1 MFPTTRPTVGQ
12 LFSAAERD
20 TDEISKVSTL
30 LTPTARRLPGLLNES
45 VLGTALYYGFTS
57 GRGLLT
63 LGEEGNQM
71 VPLTAAGQ
79 PPSKGTRAVFV
90 LLQTLTSLLSTLNN
104 IHPAFKWAME
114 HLSSPIT
121 ILAYLKGFQLSQGML
136 GIKNGRLGPSP
147 KIHPFHVIVILDL
160 ANAALQLLTAL
171 KRREG
176 CKKELETVNIALPPP
191 SGLTCIVCSE
201 LVAIGQI
208 TTTPCGHIGCWD
220 CLHRAAI
227 ASTQCPICRATVLPL
242 TCLSNFYHI

>member
-1 MFPTTRPTVGQ
+1 MFPSTRPTVGQ

-20 TDEISKVSTL
+20 TDEVSKVSVL
-30 LTPTARRLPGLLNES
+30 LTSTARQLPGFLNES

-63 LGEEGNQM
+63 IGEEGNQV
-71 VPLTAAGQ
+71 VPLTTAGQ

-90 LLQTLTSLLSTLNN
+90 LLQTLTSLFSTLNN
-104 IHPAFKWAME
+104 IHPTFKWAIE

-121 ILAYLKGFQLSQGML
+121 ILAYLKGFQLSQGIL
-136 GIKNGRLGPSP
+136 GISNGRFGSAP
-147 KIHPFHVIVILDL
+147 KIHPFHVIVIMDL

-171 KRREG
+171 KQREG
-176 CKKELETVNIALPPP
+176 CKKELETVKISLPP

-201 LVAIGQI
+201 LIPIGQI

-227 ASTQCPICRATVLPL
+227 VSTQCPICRATVLPL
-242 TCLSNFYHI
+242 TFLSNFYHI